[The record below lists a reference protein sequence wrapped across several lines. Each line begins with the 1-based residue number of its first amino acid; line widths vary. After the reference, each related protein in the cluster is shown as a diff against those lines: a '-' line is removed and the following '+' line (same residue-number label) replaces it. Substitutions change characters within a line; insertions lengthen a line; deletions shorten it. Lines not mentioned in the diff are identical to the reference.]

1 MALQSKL
8 FRGDAALEACL
19 VRDSAHVVPG
29 AVGNHVCKIQ
39 TALGLMHGAAI
50 DLEEVASM
58 TYGPNTAAAVLDYK
72 QKRDIVNRSY
82 QTTADNIVG
91 RMTIAALDRD
101 MVRKESAAP
110 HVVPVLLLAFGVKPP
125 PVPETASFRIRTVRL
140 DRPGPSESNW
150 RFRIYQI
157 VDTEHRLT
165 AFYFRGDPLSLFILR
180 SSFRSLKAIDKGA
193 LSDFRT
199 KVPTTVTAFTAPCT
213 ETITKTQPGWWVRE
227 RVSLSWPSFQPGGL
241 NVSMEGLHDENP
253 GMSTIVAPGPLHL
266 IEQEPR
272 QIPR

>member
-1 MALQSKL
+1 MALRSNL

-39 TALGLMHGAAI
+39 TALGLVHGAAI

-58 TYGPNTAAAVLDYK
+58 TYGPSTAAAVLDYK

-101 MVRKESAAP
+101 MVRKEAAAP
-110 HVVPVLLLAFGVKPP
+110 QVLPVLLLAFGVKPP
-125 PVPETASFRIRTVRL
+125 PVPETASFRIRAVLL
-140 DRPGPSESNW
+140 DMPGTPSLNF

-157 VDTEHRLT
+157 VDMEHRLT
-165 AFYFRGDPLSLFILR
+165 AFYFRGDSLSLSSLR
-180 SSFRSLKAIDKGA
+180 IFFRSLTAIDKGA
-193 LSDFRT
+193 LSNFRT
-199 KVPTTVTAFTAPCT
+199 TVPLTVTAFQGGCT
-213 ETITKTQPGWWVRE
+213 ETRTKTQPGFGRE
-227 RVSLSWPSFQPGGL
+227 RVNLSWPSIQQGGL
-241 NVSMEGLHDENP
+241 NVSMEGLHDANA
-253 GMSTIVAPGPLHL
+253 GMFTIVAPGTLQL
-266 IEQEPR
+266 IEKDPR